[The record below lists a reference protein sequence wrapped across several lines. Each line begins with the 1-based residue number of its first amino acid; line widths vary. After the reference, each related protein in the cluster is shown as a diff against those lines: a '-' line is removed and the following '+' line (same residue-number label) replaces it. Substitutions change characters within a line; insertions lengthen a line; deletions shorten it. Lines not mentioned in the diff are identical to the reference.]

1 MLFVFLI
8 IDLYFLIAAL
18 IPQISNYTVELVIPT
33 GIPTKKAMAEI
44 KIHPV
49 MAEAKTRKYSKWFNT
64 AQTSLC

>member
-8 IDLYFLIAAL
+8 IDLYFLIATL

-33 GIPTKKAMAEI
+33 GIPTEEAMAEI

-49 MAEAKTRKYSKWFNT
+49 MAEAKIRKYSI
-64 AQTSLC
+64 

>member
-8 IDLYFLIAAL
+8 IDLYFLIATL

-33 GIPTKKAMAEI
+33 GIPTEEAMAEI

-49 MAEAKTRKYSKWFNT
+49 MAEAKIRKYSIWFNT
-64 AQTSLC
+64 AQTSLR

>member
-44 KIHPV
+44 EIHPV
-49 MAEAKTRKYSKWFNT
+49 MAETKIRKYSIWFNT
-64 AQTSLC
+64 GQTSLC